1 MDKHNQWREKK
12 VCSDEGLMIRKQDIQ
27 MKAMA
32 KKLDI
37 SVQEDT
43 IVRNEEEKKMMKR
56 YQNVKREMESW

>member
-1 MDKHNQWREKK
+1 
-12 VCSDEGLMIRKQDIQ
+12 MIRKQDIQ

-56 YQNVKREMESW
+56 Y